1 VDEEDEEDEEEVD
14 ELAAGLVGV
23 QKEEWEEG
31 GDGRSSGFVSNDEEF
46 NDFYKRLEHDSNW
59 EDNF

>member
-1 VDEEDEEDEEEVD
+1 
-14 ELAAGLVGV
+14 LASGLLGI

-31 GDGRSSGFVSNDEEF
+31 GDGRSSGFVSNDEEL
-46 NDFYKRLEHDSNW
+46 NDFYKRLEHDPNW

>member
-1 VDEEDEEDEEEVD
+1 M
-14 ELAAGLVGV
+14 AAGLVGV

-31 GDGRSSGFVSNDEEF
+31 GDERSSGFVSNDEEF
-46 NDFYKRLEHDSNW
+46 KEFYERLEHDSNW